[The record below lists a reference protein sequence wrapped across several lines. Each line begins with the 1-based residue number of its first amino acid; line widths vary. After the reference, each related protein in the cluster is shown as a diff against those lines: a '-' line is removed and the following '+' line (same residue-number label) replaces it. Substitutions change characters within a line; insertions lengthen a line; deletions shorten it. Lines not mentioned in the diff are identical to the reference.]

1 MCAFVFVF
9 VCVCVNRLPKAMVH
23 AIMAKVSRWGQGVKV
38 VSFTAP
44 ETNRILIRKPQSIR
58 WLHETRKGMQ
68 QQSLRHAA
76 IKGIDEAS
84 IARPIARPTGTP

>member
-23 AIMAKVSRWGQGVKV
+23 AIMSGQGVKV
-38 VSFTAP
+38 LSFTAP
-44 ETNRILIRKPQSIR
+44 ETNRILIRKPQAIR

-84 IARPIARPTGTP
+84 IARPIARPTRTP